1 MPNFEFS
8 NLIELL
14 EDRAANQPQKKAYI
28 FLENGE
34 SEQSALTYGELARRA
49 KEISAFLR
57 SKTEKGDRALLLY
70 PAGLEFITAF
80 FGCLYAEIIAVPA
93 YPPRRNQSLERL
105 RAIAQ
110 DSGAAIAL
118 STQKVVT
125 DVEKNWPEDPLSS
138 QLQWLAT
145 DNIPTDSNS
154 LNSHRSPMPETLAF
168 LQYTSGSTG
177 TPKGVMV
184 SHGNLIDNCKVIY
197 TCFENSPDH
206 VGVSWLPFH
215 HDMGLIGGVL
225 QTVYGGGTV
234 VLMPPVAFLQKPIRW
249 LQAIS
254 RYRAVTS
261 GGPNFAYDLCVQS
274 ARPEQLASLDL
285 SCWDLAFTGAEP
297 VRPETLERFSQ
308 AFADCGF
315 RRRAFYPCYGMAE
328 TTLLV
333 TGGVRAEEPVIYS
346 VDRNALERNLAIASS
361 IPAENKALVGC
372 GRSWFDQTVNIVD
385 PDSLVCCEPG
395 KIGEIWVAGKS
406 VAQGYWQRI
415 EQTKE
420 TFQACLS
427 DIGLS
432 ETKKGPFLRTG
443 DLGFFHNDEL
453 FITGRLKDV
462 VIIRG
467 RNHYPQDIELTSET
481 AHEALQLNGAAAFSV
496 EVNSAEQLVI
506 VQEVERSYL
515 RRLSDESLVDELI
528 LTIRRAISEA
538 HELQVYAILLLK
550 PGSLPKTSSG
560 KVQRKQCRASFLD
573 ESLVAVA
580 EWKKELQQS
589 VAAPDPEFSVALDEL
604 NETEK
609 IQAVE
614 AWLTNRIAQRLQ
626 IAPAEI
632 DLKEPLASY
641 GLDSLQV
648 IEMSSELEAWLKQ
661 PVVPTIVYDFPTIK
675 ALARQLVSAD
685 AIADARQALV
695 QTVRQVSSAELV
707 AVVGAGCRFPGAPN
721 LQAFWQLLREGQDAI
736 TEVPLSRWD
745 ASLGDTANRTIQW
758 GGFLKQIDEFD
769 PRFFG
774 ISPREAI
781 NMDPQQRVLLEVCWE
796 TLENA
801 GLSADTLADS
811 QSGIF
816 IGVSNGDYSRLQG
829 SQINQDVYYG
839 TGNAFSIAA
848 NRLSYLFDW
857 HGPSWA
863 MDTACSS
870 SLVAVHQACAS
881 LRTGECDLALA
892 GGVNLILD
900 PQLTVT
906 FLQAQMLAADGRCK
920 TFDAS
925 ADGYVRS
932 EGCGVVAL
940 KRLSDAQ
947 RDGDSILGVIRGSA
961 VNQDGRSNGL
971 TAPNSLAQQRVIRQ
985 AMANAE
991 VGAEQVDYIEAH
1003 GTGTALGDPIEVN
1016 ALKAVFA
1023 GERADGRPCWLGS
1036 VKTNIGHL
1044 EPAAGIAGLIK
1055 VLLSLQAKEIPP
1067 HLHLKKMNPYIQI
1080 ADSPLKIATER
1091 QAWLGGDCTRVAGVS
1106 AFGFGGTNV
1115 HVIVSD
1121 VGEIEK
1127 KDRQDSYPTREFSTE
1142 EDRPLHLLTLSAKSG
1157 EALQELV
1164 MRYQDFLQAN
1174 RDLEIADICFTAS
1187 VGRSHFPHRL
1197 AIPTA
1202 STAHLQQQLQ
1212 SIQSGS
1218 CPASVL
1224 SGQVSRQQP
1233 KIAFLFTGQGSQYIE
1248 MGRQL
1253 YESQPTFRAA
1263 MDECDALMTR
1273 IYQGVVGEPHTLLS
1287 ILYSEESDSVTDRES
1302 LIEQTA
1308 YTQPALFAIEYAL
1321 ARLWQSWGV
1330 QPDFVLGHS
1339 VGEYA
1344 AACIAGVF
1352 SLEAGLMLI
1361 AQRGRLMQSLSAGGE
1376 MLSVLATLQQVEE
1389 WIEFYTDRVA
1399 IAAVNGP
1406 QSVVISGEGEAMR
1419 AIAQTLDAKDIKTKK
1434 LSVSHAFHSPLM
1446 EPMIKDFETLAIAVE
1461 YSPPSIPFVSCLTGK
1476 ATDLEIANADYWV
1489 RHVQQPVKF
1498 ATGMSTLQEKNC
1510 GIYLEIGPK
1519 PLLLGMGK
1527 QCLSPESQSEWLP
1540 SLRPEREDWQQ
1551 LLRTLGQLYTKG
1563 VEIDWAG
1570 FDRDYTRRKVLLPT
1584 YPFQRQRYWSQVDMR
1599 RPPAESSPPPPL
1611 SFSGTTAQH
1620 SLIGQKFNSPL
1631 ASTQFQSQLS
1641 THSPAYLAHHRVF
1654 GQAILPAAAYLEMAL
1669 AAGAQSPSP
1678 NRTASTLTLTEV
1690 TIQRG
1695 LFLPEDGTALTV
1707 QTVLTPV
1714 EKNEQ
1719 QFEIFSLE
1727 PAKAKDDAE
1736 PRWVCHARGS
1746 VKTVSGDLPAP
1757 INLEVCKADFLQQI
1771 PVADYYKKLHQRGLE
1786 YGEDFQSIQEL
1797 WAAPHQALGLLL
1809 LTDRLLE
1816 KSANSYQLHPALLDA
1831 SFQILAAAIGETS
1844 DEATYLPAG
1853 ISKLNL
1859 YGSVESALWAK
1870 GKISQPE
1877 DNDKQLVGEVTLF
1890 NPTGAVVAHI
1900 EGLTLNRTNREVLLR
1915 YLQPEIPPARY
1926 KLRWIKS
1933 PLASE
1938 SKPSEPEPLLP
1949 VAPLRPLDET
1959 ESESWLILSSNLEL
1973 ASPIVEQL
1981 QEEGCACVIAS
1992 LGSNYQ
1998 QLNVSRYQIN
2008 PSNPEDVHQLIQ
2020 AVSAQRTI
2028 KGILH
2033 LSDVDQGKGQL
2044 ESLEGNGLSA
2054 CATVLHLVQA
2064 LSKARLSTS
2073 LWLITQNAQGIDAA
2087 EAIQVHQSPLWGLG
2101 RVIALEHPEL
2111 NCRRLD
2117 LSLPEGKKAIDLE
2130 ELAQLIQEVQSP
2142 DAEDQI
2148 AYRQGERYVARLCNY
2163 EDDAQ
2168 PDLLSIPADRSF
2180 QLKLSEYGLLDNLK
2194 LESAVRSPLSPHDVE
2209 IQVEAAGLN
2218 FRDVLNALGLL
2229 KEYYAEHLGITQASQ
2244 LTFGFECAGTVV
2256 AVGDQVSHLQV
2267 GDEVMAT
2274 MLTDGASRFVTTRS
2288 EFVIPK
2294 PQQMSF
2300 AEAATLP
2307 LAFLTAYYGLQHLAD
2322 LQAGDKVLIHAA
2334 AGGVGQAAVQVAQ
2347 AAGAEIFATASP
2359 SKWDFLKAQGI
2370 RHLMNSRTLDFAD
2383 KILQITEGEG
2393 VDVVLNSLNGE
2404 FIDRSFEALA
2414 DDGRFVELGKIGIWD
2429 EQQVQ
2434 QNYPN
2439 AKYFPFDLGEVTRAN
2454 PELIRDLWREL
2465 GDRFNQNH
2473 FQPLPIKTFPI
2484 QASIKAFRYMQ
2495 QAKHIGKVV
2504 LTLPPVTES
2513 LKPAVSIERERT
2525 YLITGGLGALGLK
2538 VAQWIVEQGGSH
2550 IVLTGRRAPS
2560 EKVKAIIKQM
2570 ESDGANIS
2578 VILGDISQRQS
2589 VQSTIE
2595 QLTDSPEGG
2604 KPPLKGII
2612 HAAGVLDDGLLSQ
2625 LSWQQFSRVMAP
2637 KVEGTWH
2644 LHELTQSLS
2653 LDFFVCFSSIASLIG
2668 SPGQGNYAAANAFMD
2683 ALMQHRKAIGL
2694 PGLSINWGPWS
2705 EVGMAAQL
2713 DSDVRDRLRARGVN
2727 PLDPQQGLKMLGELL
2742 AQPIPQIG
2750 AFSIDW
2756 PKFTAQLPPGVSL
2769 PVLDR
2774 FKSVS
2779 GAEKE
2784 GYLQGLE
2791 QLKQI
2796 PIAKRRN
2803 YLMAHIQA
2811 EIAEVLGYD
2820 SPDEIALDQP
2830 LADLGVDS
2838 LMAVE
2843 LANQLEHN
2851 LGPTIPA
2858 SFLFEHPT
2866 LEGLVSYLV
2875 EQMPSVQ
2882 FSNGD

>member
-14 EDRAANQPQKKAYI
+14 ETRAANQPQKKAYI

-34 SEQSALTYGELARRA
+34 SEQSALTYGELARQA
-49 KEISAFLR
+49 KEISAFLH
-57 SKTEKGDRALLLY
+57 SKAEKGNRALLLY

-80 FGCLYAEIIAVPA
+80 FGCLYAGIVAVPA

-125 DVEKNWPEDPLSS
+125 DVEKGWEEDPLSP
-138 QLQWLAT
+138 QLKWLAT
-145 DNIPTDSNS
+145 DNIPT
-154 LNSHRSPMPETLAF
+154 NSHTANSYITPTPETLAF

-197 TCFENSPDH
+197 TCFENSPEH

-274 ARPEQLASLDL
+274 ARPEQLAALDL

-297 VRPETLERFSQ
+297 VRPETLDRFSE
-308 AFADCGF
+308 AFVDCGF
-315 RRRAFYPCYGMAE
+315 RRSAFYPCYGMAE

-333 TGGVRAEEPVIYS
+333 TGGLRAENPVVYS

-372 GRSWFDQTVNIVD
+372 GRSWFDQKVKIVD
-385 PDSLVCCEPG
+385 PDSLVCREPG

-420 TFQACLS
+420 TFQAYLS
-427 DIGLS
+427 DT
-432 ETKKGPFLRTG
+432 EEGPFLRTG
-443 DLGFFHNDEL
+443 DLGFFHNEEL

-496 EVNSAEQLVI
+496 EVNSAEQLVV

-515 RRLSDESLVDELI
+515 RRLSDESLVNELI
-528 LTIRRAISEA
+528 LAIRRAISAA

-560 KVQRKQCRASFLD
+560 KVQRKQCRAAFLD

-580 EWKKELQQS
+580 EWKKELQTS
-589 VAAPDPEFSVALDEL
+589 VAAPDSEFSVALDEL

-609 IQAVE
+609 RQAIE
-614 AWLTNRIAQRLQ
+614 TWLTNRIAQRLQ
-626 IAPAEI
+626 ISPAEI

-641 GLDSLQV
+641 GLDSLQI
-648 IEMSSELEAWLKQ
+648 IEMSNELEAWLRR
-661 PVVPTIVYDFPTIK
+661 PVVPTIVYDFPTIE
-675 ALARQLVSAD
+675 ALAKQLASAEAD
-685 AIADARQALV
+685 AQQALV
-695 QTVRQVSSAELV
+695 QTVRQVGSAEPV
-707 AVVGAGCRFPGAPN
+707 AIVGAGCRFPGAPN
-721 LQAFWQLLREGQDAI
+721 LQAFWQLLRDGQDAI

-745 ASLGDTANRTIQW
+745 ASLDNTSIRTIQW

-769 PRFFG
+769 PKFFG

-781 NMDPQQRVLLEVCWE
+781 NMDPQQRLLLEVCWE

-801 GLSADTLADS
+801 GLSVDKLADS

-881 LRTGECDLALA
+881 LRMGECNLALA

-906 FLQAQMLAADGRCK
+906 FSQAQMLATDGRCK

-947 RDGDSILGVIRGSA
+947 RDGDSIFGVIRGSA

-985 AMANAE
+985 ALANAE
-991 VGAEQVDYIEAH
+991 IGEEQVDYVEAH

-1023 GERADGRPCWLGS
+1023 EKRADGRPCWLGS
-1036 VKTNIGHL
+1036 VKTNVGHL

-1055 VLLSLQAKEIPP
+1055 VLLSLQAEEIPP
-1067 HLHLKKMNPYIQI
+1067 HLHLEKINPYIQI
-1080 ADSPLKIATER
+1080 EDSPLEISTER
-1091 QAWLGGDCTRVAGVS
+1091 QDWLRGVGAASPAENRTRTAGVS
-1106 AFGFGGTNV
+1106 AFGFGGTNA

-1121 VGEIEK
+1121 VGEIDK
-1127 KDRQDSYPTREFSTE
+1127 KDRQDAYPTRDFSTE
-1142 EDRPLHLLTLSAKSG
+1142 GDRPLHLLTLSAKS
-1157 EALQELV
+1157 EVALQELV
-1164 MRYQDFLQAN
+1164 NRYQDFLQAN
-1174 RDLEIADICFTAS
+1174 RDLEIADICFTAG

-1197 AIPTA
+1197 AIPIS

-1212 SIQSGS
+1212 SIQSNS
-1218 CPASVL
+1218 HPASVL
-1224 SGQVSRQQP
+1224 SGQVSHQKSP

-1263 MDECDALMTR
+1263 MDECNALMAQ
-1273 IYQGVVGEPHTLLS
+1273 IYQDVSEELCALLS
-1287 ILYSEESDSVTDRES
+1287 VLYSEENDLVTDRES
-1302 LIEQTA
+1302 LLEQTA

-1352 SLEAGLMLI
+1352 SLESGLTLI
-1361 AQRGRLMQSLSAGGE
+1361 AQRGRLMQALPAGGE
-1376 MLSVLATLQQVEE
+1376 MLSVLATPQRVEE
-1389 WIEFYTDRVA
+1389 LIRPYAARVA
-1399 IAAVNGP
+1399 VAAVNGP
-1406 QSVVISGEGEAMR
+1406 QSVVISGEEGAVR
-1419 AIAQTLDAKDIKTKK
+1419 AIAQKLNAEDIKTKK

-1446 EPMIKDFETLAIAVE
+1446 EPMLKEFETLASAVE
-1461 YSPPSIPFVSCLTGK
+1461 YSLPNISFISCLTGK
-1476 ATDLEIANADYWV
+1476 AIDSEIATADYWV
-1489 RHVQQPVKF
+1489 KHVQQPVKF
-1498 ATGMSTLQEKNC
+1498 AAGMNTLQEKNC
-1510 GIYLEIGPK
+1510 GIYLEVGPK

-1527 QCLSPESQSEWLP
+1527 QCLSPETPSEWLP
-1540 SLRPEREDWQQ
+1540 SLRPGQEDWQQ
-1551 LLRTLGQLYTKG
+1551 LLRALGQLYIKG
-1563 VEIDWAG
+1563 IEIDWAG

-1584 YPFQRQRYWSQVDMR
+1584 YPFQRQRYWSQADMR
-1599 RPPAESSPPPPL
+1599 HSPPESSRPSPL
-1611 SFSGTTAQH
+1611 SFSENAAPH
-1620 SLIGQKFNSPL
+1620 PLIGQKFNSPL

-1641 THSPAYLAHHRVF
+1641 VHSPSYLMHHRVF

-1669 AAGAQSPSP
+1669 SAGAQSP
-1678 NRTASTLTLTEV
+1678 TANKSASTTLTLTNV

-1695 LFLPEDGTALTV
+1695 LFLPDDGTTLTV
-1707 QTVLTPV
+1707 QTILTPS
-1714 EKNEQ
+1714 EENEQ

-1727 PAKAKDDAE
+1727 RSEAEDFAE
-1736 PRWVCHARGS
+1736 PHWVCHANGS
-1746 VKTVSGDLPAP
+1746 IKAVSGDLPAP
-1757 INLEVCKADFLQQI
+1757 IDLEACKANFLQQI
-1771 PVADYYKKLHQRGLE
+1771 PITEYYKKLHQQGLE
-1786 YGEDFQSIQEL
+1786 YGEDFQSIREL
-1797 WAAPHQALGLLL
+1797 WAAPHQALGLLS
-1809 LTDRLLE
+1809 LTNRE
-1816 KSANSYQLHPALLDA
+1816 SADSYQLHPALLDA

-1844 DEATYLPAG
+1844 GEATYLPAG
-1853 ISKLNL
+1853 VSKLKL
-1859 YGSVESALWAK
+1859 YGSTESALWAK
-1870 GKISQPE
+1870 GEISQSE
-1877 DNDKQLVGEVTLF
+1877 DNDRQLVGEITLF
-1890 NPTGAVVAHI
+1890 NATGAVVAHI
-1900 EGLTLNRTNREVLLR
+1900 EGLTLNRTKREVLLR
-1915 YLQPEIPPARY
+1915 YLQPEVPPALY

-1933 PLASE
+1933 PLASA
-1938 SKPSEPEPLLP
+1938 PSVPEPLLP
-1949 VAPLRPLDET
+1949 VAPLLPLEET
-1959 ESESWLILSSNLEL
+1959 ESERWLILSSNLEL
-1973 ASPIVEQL
+1973 ASPIIEQL
-1981 QEEGCACVIAS
+1981 REKECACIIAS

-1998 QLNVSRYQIN
+1998 QFDSFRYQLN
-2008 PSNPEDVHQLIQ
+2008 PSNPEDFHQLIQ
-2020 AVSAQRTI
+2020 SVSAQGAI
-2028 KGILH
+2028 KGVLH
-2033 LSDVDQGKGQL
+2033 LSDIDRTAQGDS
-2044 ESLEGNGLSA
+2044 ESLEDNRISD
-2054 CATVLHLVQA
+2054 CASVLHLVQA
-2064 LSKARLSTS
+2064 LSKARLSAS
-2073 LWLITQNAQGIDAA
+2073 LWLVTQNAQGIEAA
-2087 EAIQVHQSPLWGLG
+2087 ETIQVHQSPLWGLG

-2117 LSLPEGKKAIDLE
+2117 LSLVEGKKSIDSK
-2130 ELAQLIQEVQSP
+2130 ELAQLVQEVQSP
-2142 DAEDQI
+2142 AAEDQI
-2148 AYRQGERYVARLCNY
+2148 AYRKGERYVARLSNY

-2168 PDLLSIPADRSF
+2168 PDWLPIPSDQSF
-2180 QLKLSEYGLLDNLK
+2180 QLKLSGYGLLDNLK
-2194 LESAVRSPLSPHDVE
+2194 LEPAVRATLTPHDVE

-2229 KEYYAEHLGITQASQ
+2229 KEYYAEHLGITQANQ

-2256 AVGDQVSHLQV
+2256 AVGDQVSHLYV

-2294 PQQMSF
+2294 PPQMSF

-2359 SKWDFLKAQGI
+2359 SKWEFLKAQGI
-2370 RHLMNSRTLDFAD
+2370 RYLMNSRTLDFAD
-2383 KILQITEGEG
+2383 EILKITEGEG

-2404 FIDRSFEALA
+2404 FIDKSFEALA

-2429 EQQVQ
+2429 ELQVQ

-2439 AKYFPFDLGEVTRAN
+2439 VKYFPFDLGEVTRAN
-2454 PELIRDLWREL
+2454 PELIRDLWRAL

-2484 QASIKAFRYMQ
+2484 QEAIQAFRYIQ

-2504 LTLPPVTES
+2504 LTLPTVAES
-2513 LKPAVSIERERT
+2513 SAAEVSIEGNRT

-2538 VAQWIVEQGGSH
+2538 VAQWIVEQGGNH

-2560 EKVKAIIKQM
+2560 ENAKAIINQM
-2570 ESDGANIS
+2570 EAGGANIS

-2589 VQSTIE
+2589 VQNTIE
-2595 QLTDSPEGG
+2595 QLTDSSNAD

-2644 LHELTQSLS
+2644 LHELTQHLS
-2653 LDFFVCFSSIASLIG
+2653 LDFFICFSSIASLIG

-2683 ALMQHRKAIGL
+2683 ALMQHRQAQGL

-2705 EVGMAAQL
+2705 EGGMAMQL
-2713 DSDVRDRLRARGVN
+2713 DAKSRDRLSARGVN
-2727 PLDPQQGLKMLGELL
+2727 PLDPQQGLKILGELL
-2742 AQPIPQIG
+2742 TQPLPQVG

-2769 PVLDR
+2769 PVLER
-2774 FKSVS
+2774 FAS
-2779 GAEKE
+2779 GSGTDEE
-2784 GYLQGLE
+2784 GHLQGLE

-2796 PIAKRRN
+2796 PVAERR
-2803 YLMAHIQA
+2803 AHLITHLQS

-2866 LEGLVSYLV
+2866 LEGLVNYLIG
-2875 EQMPSVQ
+2875 QMPSVE
-2882 FSNGD
+2882 FLE